1 MMNKYTIMRS
11 YYDVVETH
19 SITIYICSLTS
30 ATSHQQ
36 KYEHGCLFFSC
47 NTYTVQSKPDNH
59 KTLYNATHD
68 VLEQNSDLV
77 RGLTLISA
85 LALLR
90 VSIKNH
96 VVCQQLGTNQGEFF
110 RSPKGGLGWTGWSSY
125 PHQWQPLWPYQLLGC
140 VVLRCVVM
148 WCVVL
153 WYVVLYLCRTQ
164 HETRRRQ
171 HDNKRIVLYCVKEHR
186 GLQHHIIVRTC
197 HLKQLYSRRRGG

>member
-110 RSPKGGLGWTGWSSY
+110 RSPKGGLLVELDGVVIRISGSLFDHTSCW
-125 PHQWQPLWPYQLLGC
+125 
-140 VVLRCVVM
+140 VVLC
-148 WCVVL
+148 
-153 WYVVLYLCRTQ
+153 YVVL
-164 HETRRRQ
+164 
-171 HDNKRIVLYCVKEHR
+171 
-186 GLQHHIIVRTC
+186 
-197 HLKQLYSRRRGG
+197 